1 VGTRTN
7 ADAAVLRRH
16 HQGWIGEKSV
26 LEFDDRQLILTA
38 NILFARGL
46 PGRHARLWRCSTRF
60 HVKQGVGGK
69 DLDSYIIGAL
79 HFADRPGRAQRW
91 HFSYNSLYNKHL
103 GACSLPM
110 AYTVA
115 ITNQKGGVG
124 KTTTAVNLAA
134 AIAIAERR
142 TLLVDAD
149 PQGNTTSGV
158 GIAKLELQVSLYD
171 VLVEGHP
178 VQDVILPVPGLPH
191 LSVLPATQDL
201 VGAELQL
208 VERPFRESALRRV
221 LEPIE
226 RDYDYIIVDCPPSLG
241 LLTLNVL
248 AAVQTV
254 IIPIQCEY
262 YGLEGISQLLNTI
275 RLVQQNINPGL
286 AIGGVLLTMYDSRLN
301 LCRQVAEDA
310 TEYFGPKVFGTPIPR
325 NVRLAE
331 APSFGKPILLY
342 DMQSVGAKS
351 YLAVGQELLRRVEGA
366 DAAVMSTPSARAA
379 ERPGSAEPPQS
390 ARSRSAENQAVVA
403 DAHGADIHGAEGQTV
418 DTGVVESQGAGS
430 EGAGSRGA
438 ETQVAETQAAEPQ
451 AAEPQTAERQAAE
464 PQVAERQAAEPQGV
478 ASQVIQT
485 PESQIPESQVAES
498 EPGEPKSIE
507 PHLAET
513 RLAESRV
520 GEPQSGEHESIASR
534 PLEPE
539 LTTSSES
546 MPHAESSVFDE
557 SAQPSKPPSQHLPEV
572 TT

>member
-1 VGTRTN
+1 
-7 ADAAVLRRH
+7 
-16 HQGWIGEKSV
+16 
-26 LEFDDRQLILTA
+26 
-38 NILFARGL
+38 
-46 PGRHARLWRCSTRF
+46 
-60 HVKQGVGGK
+60 
-69 DLDSYIIGAL
+69 
-79 HFADRPGRAQRW
+79 
-91 HFSYNSLYNKHL
+91 
-103 GACSLPM
+103 M

-158 GIAKLELQVSLYD
+158 GIAKMELQLSLYD
-171 VLVEGHP
+171 ALVEGHP
-178 VQDVILPVPGLPH
+178 IQDVILPVPGLPY

-221 LEPIE
+221 LEPLE
-226 RDYDYIIVDCPPSLG
+226 GNYDYIIVDCPPSLG

-248 AAVQTV
+248 AAVQAL

-262 YGLEGISQLLNTI
+262 YGLEGISQLLNTV

-286 AIGGVLLTMYDSRLN
+286 AIAGVLLTMYDSRLN

-366 DAAVMSTPSARAA
+366 EASVMPGAGGLSPAASAPAESSYSTGPDAALSSNGSSSSEVRTSPRQDADSGVAIEEVSTEEVSTEEVAGERGVGGERAEAPTAAPGSSASSANALNAEAPDASAPNADASHDDAPDASAPDASAPNADDPNAETGIAEVRAA
-379 ERPGSAEPPQS
+379 DVPGAEV
-390 ARSRSAENQAVVA
+390 R
-403 DAHGADIHGAEGQTV
+403 GADVPGAEGQGAQNLGTE
-418 DTGVVESQGAGS
+418 DHRVEDQNAEGEKLEDRDAEAEHVKAEHVKAERAEDQHVEAMRVEPDSDHPRTAEHTSAEDAPDSRRSHDEATDAESVASHAIGSAVATDPAGPDQTS
-430 EGAGSRGA
+430 DREDSARQSA
-438 ETQVAETQAAEPQ
+438 PPSEPQ
-451 AAEPQTAERQAAE
+451 
-464 PQVAERQAAEPQGV
+464 
-478 ASQVIQT
+478 
-485 PESQIPESQVAES
+485 
-498 EPGEPKSIE
+498 
-507 PHLAET
+507 
-513 RLAESRV
+513 
-520 GEPQSGEHESIASR
+520 
-534 PLEPE
+534 
-539 LTTSSES
+539 
-546 MPHAESSVFDE
+546 
-557 SAQPSKPPSQHLPEV
+557 PEV
-572 TT
+572 TR